1 MKRIFYMALLL
12 LGAAVLLSAG
22 FSINSSRAADSS
34 KITIAYSGCVLG
46 YLEPCG

>member
-1 MKRIFYMALLL
+1 MKRILCMALFF
-12 LGAAVLLSAG
+12 LGAVILLSTS
-22 FSINSSRAADSS
+22 FSINNSRAADNS